1 MFKMSD
7 INLNVKMQISD
18 LYTCMSLDIDVNAK
32 MQISDLYMF
41 LDINANDKM
50 QISDLYMSKGI
61 NVNDGRQLFRGRTID
76 EWDSWRLA
84 KYSPGRSEANAILRV
99 QSVMFSAQ
107 RNLQS

>member
-1 MFKMSD
+1 
-7 INLNVKMQISD
+7 
-18 LYTCMSLDIDVNAK
+18 
-32 MQISDLYMF
+32 
-41 LDINANDKM
+41 
-50 QISDLYMSKGI
+50 MSKGI

-99 QSVMFSAQ
+99 QSLMFSAQ